1 MKKLRGTLLK
11 SIGEKAV
18 FGERIVN
25 SEWSISE

>member
-18 FGERIVN
+18 FGERIVK
-25 SEWSISE
+25 SEWFA